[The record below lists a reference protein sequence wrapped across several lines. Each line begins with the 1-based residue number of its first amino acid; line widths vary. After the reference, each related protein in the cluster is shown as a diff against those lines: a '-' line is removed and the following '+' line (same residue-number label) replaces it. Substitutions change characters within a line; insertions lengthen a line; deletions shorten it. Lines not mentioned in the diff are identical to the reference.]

1 MKRLAEFFEA
11 IRELYED
18 GVEMICESW
27 KQIAHITCM
36 LGIITVLWTNPEKF
50 HAVCWS
56 IIFAVYLI
64 MLAIVG
70 YCRFWDVGENENN
83 RDKLESLYTKI
94 YVACCIALTVAGGL
108 ICGIIQ
114 TVVVVG
120 IFTAIS
126 ILFYRAGD
134 VLICTFIH
142 FDGKKGFFEKIRD
155 LNPNLYANVYLY
167 LLLLMLLIPLVILEV
182 NPILKV
188 IFVMVYVLAM
198 PIVALLADNGIDIEA
213 IFD

>member
-18 GVEMICESW
+18 GVEMISESW

-50 HAVCWS
+50 HAVCWT

-64 MLAIVG
+64 MLAIIG
-70 YCRFWDVGENENN
+70 YCRFWDVGCNETNL
-83 RDKLESLYTKI
+83 DKMQSIYTKI
-94 YVACCIALTVAGGL
+94 YIVCCAVLTVVGCL
-108 ICGIIQ
+108 LSGILQ
-114 TVVVVG
+114 TVIVVG
-120 IFTAIS
+120 IFAVLST
-126 ILFYRAGD
+126 LFYRAGD

-167 LLLLMLLIPLVILEV
+167 LVLIMLLIPLVILEV